1 MFRKHFDFLK
11 WCLINLPGWRTHR
24 KIVVIES
31 DDWGSIR
38 TPSLEVYK
46 TLVKKGFRLDKL
58 AYNRYDSLESEDDL
72 RLLFEVLHNV
82 KDKTGNPAIITANT
96 IVGNPDFDKI
106 RESNFKE
113 YYWEPFIETMKRYPC
128 HENSYYLMKEGIKRR
143 LYKPQFHGRE
153 HLNVKRWMKSLQ
165 ENSGNMRTAFD
176 FRMYDLSESVRI
188 SENSFM
194 EAFNLRSEVELA
206 FQKDSI
212 SEGLALFE
220 QIFGFRSSSFIAP
233 CYTWSRSLN
242 ETLLSGG
249 VTILQGNYFQ
259 LEPRI
264 GDKHK
269 FKRIIHFTGQKN
281 SLGQVYLVRNAAFE
295 PSQAPDFNF
304 IEEILRR
311 GNIAFGLGKPLII
324 GSHRLNYIGSY

>member
-1 MFRKHFDFLK
+1 
-11 WCLINLPGWRTHR
+11 
-24 KIVVIES
+24 
-31 DDWGSIR
+31 
-38 TPSLEVYK
+38 
-46 TLVKKGFRLDKL
+46 
-58 AYNRYDSLESEDDL
+58 
-72 RLLFEVLHNV
+72 
-82 KDKTGNPAIITANT
+82 
-96 IVGNPDFDKI
+96 
-106 RESNFKE
+106 
-113 YYWEPFIETMKRYPC
+113 
-128 HENSYYLMKEGIKRR
+128 
-143 LYKPQFHGRE
+143 
-153 HLNVKRWMKSLQ
+153 
-165 ENSGNMRTAFD
+165 
-176 FRMYDLSESVRI
+176 MYDLSESVRI

-324 GSHRLNYIGSY
+324 GSHRLNYIGSIDQKNRDRNLLLLSRLLHSIVTRWPDVEFMSSDELGVLIKDSN